1 MKKRLLTVAGA
12 TVLALSMSVSA
23 LAADV
28 VTEDKDYGTAG
39 NAVENKTGWGSNLN
53 GQFAIE
59 DNQKITFTFDS
70 QSADTSNAVFGW
82 VAEITDNA
90 SYFTITQ
97 GATCWFAPDGSPW
110 KTGYDAGDNGW
121 DIQKSWADDEAN
133 AYAEAM
139 ADAKVTLDVTRSGN
153 QIIFES
159 KATGSDGKE
168 YTQTIKGIFKEAPTG
183 TLYLQVGCDHG
194 SMTLY
199 SAKYSEAGKVEQATV
214 KEKVTLKPNMDAN
227 KGVAGS
233 NDSTSESNDS
243 DSSTTVIVVV
253 VAVVLVVAVVAGVL
267 VATKKK
273 NN

>member
-23 LAADV
+23 FAADM
-28 VTEDKDYGTAG
+28 VTSDVDYGTAG
-39 NAVENKTGWGSNLN
+39 NAVEGSEWNSAAN
-53 GQFAIE
+53 GQFEIK
-59 DNQKITFTFDS
+59 DNT
-70 QSADTSNAVFGW
+70 
-82 VAEITDNA
+82 
-90 SYFTITQ
+90 TITQ
-97 GATCWFAPDGSPW
+97 GG
-110 KTGYDAGDNGW
+110 TGWLVGDWLTNGQYT
-121 DIQKSWADDEAN
+121 IEKSWEDTDAA
-133 AYAEAM
+133 AYAAATVG
-139 ADAKVTLDVTRSGN
+139 ADVVLKVTRSGK
-153 QIIFES
+153 QFVFES
-159 KATGSDGKE
+159 TTKGSDGKE
-168 YTQTIKGIFKEAPTG
+168 YTQKAVGVLSEEPTG
-183 TLYLQVGCDHG
+183 SVFVQVGCDHG
-194 SMTLY
+194 SMIMY
-199 SAKYSEAGKVEQATV
+199 SAKYSEAGAVEEVTT